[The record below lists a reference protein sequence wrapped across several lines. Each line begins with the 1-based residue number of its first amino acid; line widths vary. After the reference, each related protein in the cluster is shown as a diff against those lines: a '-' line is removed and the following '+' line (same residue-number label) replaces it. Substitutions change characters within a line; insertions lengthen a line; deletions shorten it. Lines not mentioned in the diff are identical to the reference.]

1 MCKLP
6 YPIAAIAT
14 VRRPS
19 KEPSLRAVIPP
30 EARRPPPRVAELARV
45 GVARV
50 AAVNGGAVLRDRGA
64 GAQDRRE
71 DRERRPVHGQDAHVR
86 HRPQVVEGAP
96 ALVDDDVALVLS
108 LARERRSGEAVKR
121 ESAFSQVPFSSTP
134 PAQIAAD

>member
-50 AAVNGGAVLRDRGA
+50 GPRWIVHVAVRGRFQA
-64 GAQDRRE
+64 C
-71 DRERRPVHGQDAHVR
+71 
-86 HRPQVVEGAP
+86 
-96 ALVDDDVALVLS
+96 
-108 LARERRSGEAVKR
+108 
-121 ESAFSQVPFSSTP
+121 
-134 PAQIAAD
+134 